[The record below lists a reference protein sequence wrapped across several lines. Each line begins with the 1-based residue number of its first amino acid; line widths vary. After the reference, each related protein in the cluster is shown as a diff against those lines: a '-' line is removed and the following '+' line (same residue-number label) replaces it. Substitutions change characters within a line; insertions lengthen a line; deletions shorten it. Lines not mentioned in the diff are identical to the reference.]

1 MIGDHGSLVIV
12 RGCGGCLIVGIW
24 YLKVGGG
31 GGCLIVG
38 GVSRCL
44 IVGAWYLIVGGGGRC
59 LAVGGGRCMRA
70 QDDSY

>member
-1 MIGDHGSLVIV
+1 M
-12 RGCGGCLIVGIW
+12 
-24 YLKVGGG
+24 
-31 GGCLIVG
+31 IVG
-38 GVSRCL
+38 GVGRCL